1 MKKKQIEIALIV
13 LLIVLMY
20 LQSSLLNTFSKSVL
34 GKAAMIFA
42 IIYITQNFGRNAGI
56 LSALIMT
63 LNLYNAEKLEGFD
76 VKEKK
81 AQNTNANKIK
91 KEQQIEKKAEELS
104 KKKSATDLKSY
115 VEGGDGEEIPD
126 PETCNNLLN
135 FNF

>member
-115 VEGGDGEEIPD
+115 VEGGDGE
-126 PETCNNLLN
+126 
-135 FNF
+135 

>member
-13 LLIVLMY
+13 LLILLMY

-63 LNLYNAEKLEGFD
+63 LNLYNAEKTEGFD

-81 AQNTNANKIK
+81 ELPQKAEKPQKPQDTNANKIQ
-91 KEQQIEKKAEELS
+91 KEQQIETSS
-104 KKKSATDLKSY
+104 KTPRTVPIKIFHCVCFCS
-115 VEGGDGEEIPD
+115 
-126 PETCNNLLN
+126 
-135 FNF
+135 